1 MPGLPTRKPQAYQV
15 DLMAVYYDIT
25 TSLNWG
31 ASPVGI
37 IRVERELGKRFYH
50 DPELLVQF
58 CIYSK
63 THRAFLEINR
73 SVALQILEGK
83 LNRKIIED
91 SLPKAPLSQ
100 FFFAQEIYNPFARYA
115 HVMLKETDH
124 KKAAL
129 TFEDLKKMFDREMQN
144 WKEPTILDGFPEIK
158 LTKDDVVI
166 SGGLDWEYKELV
178 EINKAKLTIGFSY
191 IAILYDLIPILY
203 PQFVVPA
210 YTELLASYFG
220 ELFWTAD
227 GLICISETTKKD
239 AIAYCEKWRLTPPSL
254 SVFSLGSDFGGKVP
268 SKGPSTHLEAI
279 LKKIGNRRFGLY
291 VSTLEPR
298 KNHRIL
304 LLALWGEL
312 ASGALDGDECALVFV
327 GKRGWNIFEFLFEV
341 EHNPI
346 VADNIILAEDLSD
359 EDLHL
364 LYKAAHFALFPS
376 YYEGYGLG
384 LAEALREGKYVI
396 ASDAPAL
403 IEVSSG
409 RAVHLHPNDTGAWRA
424 ALYEAFNRK
433 ESQIT
438 VEPGGFGGT
447 WDQSYEEF
455 KFGLRMTAGDKIT
468 RNEAAAS

>member
-1 MPGLPTRKPQAYQV
+1 
-15 DLMAVYYDIT
+15 MAVYYDIT
-25 TSLNWG
+25 TSLNWA

-63 THRAFLEINR
+63 THKAFLEVER

-83 LNRKIIED
+83 LNRKMLEE
-91 SLPKAPLSQ
+91 SLPKPSLSQ
-100 FFFAQEIYNPFARYA
+100 FSFAQEIYKPFARYA

-124 KKAAL
+124 RKAAL
-129 TFEDLKKMFDREMQN
+129 TFEDLKKMFDGEMLH
-144 WKEPTILDGFPEIK
+144 WKEPTIFDGFSEIK
-158 LTKDDVVI
+158 LTKHDVVI
-166 SGGLDWEYKELV
+166 SGGLDWEYKELL
-178 EINKAKLTIGFSY
+178 EINKAKSTIGFSY

-210 YTELLASYFG
+210 YTELLAGYFG

-227 GLICISETTKKD
+227 GLICISETTKND
-239 AIAYCEKWRLTPPSL
+239 AITYCEKWRLNPPSL

-268 SKGPSTHLEAI
+268 SKGPSTHLEGI

-304 LLALWGEL
+304 LLALWSEL

-346 VADNIILAEDLSD
+346 VADSIIFAEDLSD
-359 EDLHL
+359 EDLLL

-384 LAEALREGKYVI
+384 LAEALREGKHVI

-403 IEVSSG
+403 IEVSAG
-409 RAVHLHPNDTGAWRA
+409 KALHLDPNDTRAWRA
-424 ALYEAFNRK
+424 ALYEAFNMK

-438 VEPGGFGGT
+438 IEPGGFGAT
-447 WDQSYEEF
+447 WDQSYDEF
-455 KFGLRMTAGDKIT
+455 KCGLRMAAGDKIA

>member
-1 MPGLPTRKPQAYQV
+1 MSIYF
-15 DLMAVYYDIT
+15 DIT

-50 DPELLVQF
+50 DPGLFVRF

-63 THRAFLEINR
+63 KHRAFLEIER
-73 SVALQILEGK
+73 SIALQILDGK
-83 LNRKIIED
+83 LNHKMLEER
-91 SLPKAPLSQ
+91 LPRPSLSQ
-100 FFFAQEIYNPFARYA
+100 FFFAQEIYKRSARYA
-115 HVMLKETDH
+115 HVMLKEADPE
-124 KKAAL
+124 KAAD
-129 TFEDLKKMFDREMQN
+129 TFENLTKMFDREMLD
-144 WKEPTILDGFPEIK
+144 WKEPTVLDKFPEIK
-158 LTKDDVVI
+158 LTADDVVI
-166 SGGLDWEYKELV
+166 SGGLDWEHKELV
-178 EINKAKLTIGFSY
+178 EIYKSKSKIGFSY
-191 IAILYDLIPILY
+191 VAILYDLIPILY

-227 GLICISETTKKD
+227 GLICISETTKND
-239 AIAYCEKWRLTPPSL
+239 AISYCKRLRLSPPSL
-254 SVFSLGSDFGGKVP
+254 SVFSLGSDFGGKAP
-268 SKGPSTHLEAI
+268 SKVPSTHLESI

-304 LLALWGEL
+304 FLALWGEL
-312 ASGALDGDECALVFV
+312 ASGALDSEKCALVFV
-327 GKRGWNIFEFLFEV
+327 GKRGWNISELLFEV

-346 VADNIILAEDLSD
+346 VVDSIILAEDLSD
-359 EDLHL
+359 EDLLL

-403 IEVSSG
+403 LEVSSG
-409 RAVHLHPNDTGAWRA
+409 RAVHLDPNDTGAWRA
-424 ALYEAFNRK
+424 ALNEAFNRR
-433 ESQIT
+433 ENQIAI
-438 VEPGGFGGT
+438 EAGGYGAT
-447 WDQSYEEF
+447 WDQSYDEF
-455 KFGLRMTAGDKIT
+455 KVGLHTTVRDKLAM
-468 RNEAAAS
+468 NGAAVS

>member
-1 MPGLPTRKPQAYQV
+1 MT
-15 DLMAVYYDIT
+15 VYYDIT
-25 TSLNWG
+25 TSLNWA

-50 DPELLVQF
+50 DPEISVSF

-63 THRAFLEINR
+63 KHKAFLEVER
-73 SVALQILEGK
+73 SVAWQILEGK
-83 LNRKIIED
+83 LNRKMLEEG
-91 SLPKAPLSQ
+91 LPKPSLSQ
-100 FFFAQEIYNPFARYA
+100 FLFAQEIYKPFARYA
-115 HVMLKETDH
+115 HVMLKETDP
-124 KKAAL
+124 KKAAI
-129 TFEDLKKMFDREMQN
+129 TYDDLKKMFDGEMLN
-144 WKEPTILDGFPEIK
+144 WKEPTILDGFPEIQ
-158 LTKDDVVI
+158 LTSDDVVI

-178 EINKAKLTIGFSY
+178 EINKAKTRIGFSY

-239 AIAYCEKWRLTPPSL
+239 AIAYCEKWRLNPPSL
-254 SVFSLGSDFGGKVP
+254 SVFSLGSDFGGKAP
-268 SKGPSTHLEAI
+268 SKGPSAHLKAI
-279 LKKIGNRRFGLY
+279 LKKIGKRRFGLY

-304 LLALWGEL
+304 LLAFWSEL
-312 ASGALDGDECALVFV
+312 ASGALDGEECALVFV
-327 GKRGWNIFEFLFEV
+327 GKRGWNIFEFLFEI

-346 VADNIILAEDLSD
+346 VSDSIILAEDLSD
-359 EDLHL
+359 EDLLL

-403 IEVSSG
+403 IEVSAG
-409 RAVHLHPNDTGAWRA
+409 KAEHLDPNDTGAWRV
-424 ALYEAFNRK
+424 ALYDAFNRK
-433 ESQIT
+433 ESQINI
-438 VEPGGFGGT
+438 EPDGFGAT
-447 WDQSYEEF
+447 WDQSYDEF
-455 KFGLRMTAGDKIT
+455 KLGLLMAAEDKIA